1 MSEQPTAAATIFGDR
16 LTLAQAYHESLA
28 TTAAERGFIGPK
40 EVSRLWERHILN
52 LSLIHI

>member
-1 MSEQPTAAATIFGDR
+1 MPDTHPTWEAAPQAATEIFGER
-16 LTLAQAYHESLA
+16 LPLAQAYHDSLA

-40 EVSRLWERHILN
+40 EVS